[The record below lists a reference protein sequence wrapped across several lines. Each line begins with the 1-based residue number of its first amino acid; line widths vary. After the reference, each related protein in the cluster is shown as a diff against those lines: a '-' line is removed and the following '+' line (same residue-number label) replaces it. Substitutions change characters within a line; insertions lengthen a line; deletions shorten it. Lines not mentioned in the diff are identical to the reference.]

1 MSFEY
6 RPYVSA
12 AERRRM
18 GAKAAASHTKRTGRA
33 PAPIQI
39 KGRAI
44 ATTFWGSAWCK
55 HLEAYSDYANR
66 LPRGRTYARNGS
78 VIDLHITTGQV
89 EALVQGSSLYK
100 IQITFSTLA
109 AARWAA
115 FKKRSAGRV
124 TNLIDLLQGRLS
136 KEILAD
142 LTHRDTGLFPAPS
155 EIKMKCS
162 CPDWAGMCKHL
173 AAVLYGVGARLD
185 EKPELFFT
193 LRGVEVSELIASA
206 TATAALGTVGDGGSA
221 ADTALE
227 GEDLSALF
235 GVELDPGSP
244 VAALKSAGSV
254 NDTAPAKTSAIRRSS
269 GPGSLVKAPRTT
281 KRPAS
286 SKAPR
291 TSAKPGIAGIAK
303 SQKGATVRRK
313 AGTPTGGRK
322 RSDGQGDPQSPDRA
336 RNRGGG
342 R

>member
-6 RPYVSA
+6 RPYVSV

-18 GAKAAASHTKRTGRA
+18 GAKAAAGLSKRTGRA
-33 PAPIQI
+33 PAPIRI
-39 KGRAI
+39 EGRAI
-44 ATTFWGSAWCK
+44 AKTFWGSAWCS

-78 VIDLHITTGQV
+78 VVDLHITTGQV

-100 IQITFSTLA
+100 IQITFSTLSP
-109 AARWAA
+109 ARWAA
-115 FKKRSAGRV
+115 FKKQSAGRV

-142 LTHRDTGLFPAPS
+142 LTHRDSGLFPAPS
-155 EIKMKCS
+155 EIQMKCS

-206 TATAALGTVGDGGSA
+206 TATAACEPAAGTQPVND
-221 ADTALE
+221 ALA

-235 GVELDPGSP
+235 GVELDSGAATVPSKPAAPGE
-244 VAALKSAGSV
+244 
-254 NDTAPAKTSAIRRSS
+254 APATATSQTVRKPSGSKARSSAI
-269 GPGSLVKAPRTT
+269 PAT
-281 KRPAS
+281 KKPL
-286 SKAPR
+286 SKAKAR
-291 TSAKPGIAGIAK
+291 TKTGTKVVATKPPAPKASK
-303 SQKGATVRRK
+303 AATRTASPGKRK
-313 AGTPTGGRK
+313 TG
-322 RSDGQGDPQSPDRA
+322 
-336 RNRGGG
+336 
-342 R
+342 

>member
-18 GAKAAASHTKRTGRA
+18 GAKAAASLSKRTGRA
-33 PAPIQI
+33 PAPIRI
-39 KGRAI
+39 EGRAI
-44 ATTFWGSAWCK
+44 AKTFWGSAWCK
-55 HLEAYSDYANR
+55 NLEAYSDYANR

-78 VIDLHITTGQV
+78 IVDLHITTGKV

-115 FKKRSAGRV
+115 FKKQSAGRV

-142 LTHRDTGLFPAPS
+142 LTHRDSGLFPAPS

-206 TATAALGTVGDGGSA
+206 TATATHEPAPGTQPANDALD
-221 ADTALE
+221 

-235 GVELDPGSP
+235 GVELDSGAAPVKASARATATASATKVRRPSGSKTRSTTP
-244 VAALKSAGSV
+244 PTAKNAVSKGKAKAGS
-254 NDTAPAKTSAIRRSS
+254 
-269 GPGSLVKAPRTT
+269 KANKARQEHHRLPRT
-281 KRPAS
+281 
-286 SKAPR
+286 
-291 TSAKPGIAGIAK
+291 G
-303 SQKGATVRRK
+303 
-313 AGTPTGGRK
+313 
-322 RSDGQGDPQSPDRA
+322 
-336 RNRGGG
+336 
-342 R
+342 

>member
-6 RPYVSA
+6 RPYVSV

-18 GAKAAASHTKRTGRA
+18 GAKAAAGLSKRTGRA
-33 PAPIQI
+33 PAPIRI
-39 KGRAI
+39 EGRAI
-44 ATTFWGSAWCK
+44 AKTFWGSAWCS

-78 VIDLHITTGQV
+78 IVDLHISTGKV
-89 EALVQGSSLYK
+89 EALVQGSSLYQ
-100 IQITFSTLA
+100 IQITFSTLPP
-109 AARWAA
+109 ARWTT
-115 FKKRSAGRV
+115 FKQQSAGRV

-155 EIKMKCS
+155 EIQMKCS

-206 TATAALGTVGDGGSA
+206 TATAAREPAPGTQPAND
-221 ADTALE
+221 ALA

-235 GVELDPGSP
+235 GVELDSGATP
-244 VAALKSAGSV
+244 VPAQPAAS
-254 NDTAPAKTSAIRRSS
+254 I
-269 GPGSLVKAPRTT
+269 KAPTAKKPVSKSRARTKTGT
-281 KRPAS
+281 KAVATKPPAP
-286 SKAPR
+286 KA
-291 TSAKPGIAGIAK
+291 
-303 SQKGATVRRK
+303 RK
-313 AGTPTGGRK
+313 AAARTASPGKRK
-322 RSDGQGDPQSPDRA
+322 TA
-336 RNRGGG
+336 
-342 R
+342 

>member
-6 RPYVSA
+6 RPYVSV

-18 GAKAAASHTKRTGRA
+18 GAKAAVGLSKRTGRA
-33 PAPIQI
+33 PAPIRI
-39 KGRAI
+39 EGRSI
-44 ATTFWGSAWCK
+44 AKTFWGSAWCK
-55 HLEAYSDYANR
+55 NLEDYSDYANR

-78 VIDLHITTGQV
+78 VVDLHITTGQV

-100 IQITFSTLA
+100 IQITFSTLSP
-109 AARWAA
+109 ARWST
-115 FKKRSAGRV
+115 FKQRSAGRV

-206 TATAALGTVGDGGSA
+206 TATAAHETAAGTASVGN
-221 ADTALE
+221 ALE

-235 GVELDPGSP
+235 GVELDSGATP
-244 VAALKSAGSV
+244 VPAQPAASIKASAPA
-254 NDTAPAKTSAIRRSS
+254 TAPTVRKAAGPKT
-269 GPGSLVKAPRTT
+269 
-281 KRPAS
+281 
-286 SKAPR
+286 R
-291 TSAKPGIAGIAK
+291 TSAPPTAKKPVSKVKA
-303 SQKGATVRRK
+303 K
-313 AGTPTGGRK
+313 AGNKVRAPKPPASKAKKASTRTTSPGKRKTG
-322 RSDGQGDPQSPDRA
+322 
-336 RNRGGG
+336 
-342 R
+342 

>member
-6 RPYVSA
+6 RPYVSV

-18 GAKAAASHTKRTGRA
+18 GAKAAAGLSKRTGRA
-33 PAPIQI
+33 PAPIRI
-39 KGRAI
+39 EGRAI
-44 ATTFWGSAWCK
+44 AKTFWGSAWCS

-78 VIDLHITTGQV
+78 IVDLHISTGKV
-89 EALVQGSSLYK
+89 EALVQGSSLYQ
-100 IQITFSTLA
+100 IQITFSTLPP
-109 AARWAA
+109 ARWTT
-115 FKKRSAGRV
+115 FKQRSAGRV

-155 EIKMKCS
+155 EIQMKCS

-206 TATAALGTVGDGGSA
+206 TATATHEPAPGTQPANDALD
-221 ADTALE
+221 

-235 GVELDPGSP
+235 GVELDSGAAPVKGSARATATASATKVRRP
-244 VAALKSAGSV
+244 SGSKTRSTTPPTAKNAVSKGKAKAGS
-254 NDTAPAKTSAIRRSS
+254 
-269 GPGSLVKAPRTT
+269 KANKARQEHHRLPRT
-281 KRPAS
+281 
-286 SKAPR
+286 
-291 TSAKPGIAGIAK
+291 G
-303 SQKGATVRRK
+303 
-313 AGTPTGGRK
+313 
-322 RSDGQGDPQSPDRA
+322 
-336 RNRGGG
+336 
-342 R
+342 

>member
-18 GAKAAASHTKRTGRA
+18 GAKAAAGLSKRTGRA
-33 PAPIQI
+33 PAPIRI
-39 KGRAI
+39 EGRAI
-44 ATTFWGSAWCK
+44 AKTFWGSAWCK
-55 HLEAYSDYANR
+55 NLEDYSDYANR

-78 VIDLHITTGQV
+78 VVDLHITTGQV

-100 IQITFSTLA
+100 IQITFSTLSP
-109 AARWAA
+109 ARWTT
-115 FKKRSAGRV
+115 FKQRSAGRV

-155 EIKMKCS
+155 EIKMTCS

-206 TATAALGTVGDGGSA
+206 TATAALEPAAGTQPVND
-221 ADTALE
+221 ALA

-235 GVELDPGSP
+235 GVELDSGAAP
-244 VAALKSAGSV
+244 VPSKPATSVEASA
-254 NDTAPAKTSAIRRSS
+254 TATASTVRKTT
-269 GPGSLVKAPRTT
+269 G
-281 KRPAS
+281 
-286 SKAPR
+286 SKARSGASRTAKKPVSKAKAQTKTGTKVVATKPPAPKARKAATR
-291 TSAKPGIAGIAK
+291 TSSPGK
-303 SQKGATVRRK
+303 RK
-313 AGTPTGGRK
+313 TG
-322 RSDGQGDPQSPDRA
+322 
-336 RNRGGG
+336 
-342 R
+342 

>member
-18 GAKAAASHTKRTGRA
+18 GAKAAASLSKRTGRA
-33 PAPIQI
+33 TAPIRI
-39 KGRAI
+39 EGRAI
-44 ATTFWGSAWCK
+44 AKTFWGSAWCK
-55 HLEAYSDYANR
+55 NLEAYSDYANR

-78 VIDLHITTGQV
+78 IVDLHITTGKV
-89 EALVQGSSLYK
+89 EALVQGSSLYQ

-109 AARWAA
+109 ATRWAA
-115 FKKRSAGRV
+115 FKKQSAGRV

-142 LTHRDTGLFPAPS
+142 LTDRNSGLFPAPS
-155 EIKMKCS
+155 EIQMKCS

-206 TATAALGTVGDGGSA
+206 TATATHEPAAGPASA
-221 ADTALE
+221 GNALE

-235 GVELDPGSP
+235 GVELDSGAAP
-244 VAALKSAGSV
+244 VPSKPTAWVKASAPATATA
-254 NDTAPAKTSAIRRSS
+254 TAPTVRKATGSEPRSS
-269 GPGSLVKAPRTT
+269 APPKAKKPVSNGKPKTGTKARAPKPPAPKTRKASTRTT
-281 KRPAS
+281 SPGKR
-286 SKAPR
+286 
-291 TSAKPGIAGIAK
+291 K
-303 SQKGATVRRK
+303 SG
-313 AGTPTGGRK
+313 
-322 RSDGQGDPQSPDRA
+322 
-336 RNRGGG
+336 
-342 R
+342 